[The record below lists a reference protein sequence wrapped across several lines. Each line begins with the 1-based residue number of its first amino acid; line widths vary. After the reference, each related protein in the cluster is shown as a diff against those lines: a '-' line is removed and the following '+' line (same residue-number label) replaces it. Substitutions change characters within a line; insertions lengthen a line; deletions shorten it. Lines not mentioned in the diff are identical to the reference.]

1 MLQLPIHRALRVL
14 LIAPHY
20 PENIGA
26 ACRAMKTMG
35 FTRFGL
41 VRPGRLALPDHPMA
55 QKMAVKSWDVLD
67 QAEIYDNIHE
77 AIVGVDCVVGTSA
90 RRGVSGVLSPSRLAH
105 TLLPLAERR
114 KQIVLLFGN
123 EKSGLTTEEL
133 KICDFLL
140 RVPIAADQPSLNLA
154 QAVQVVCYELFAS
167 ALRSRDGD
175 DNNAGESGSDTDQ
188 P

>member
-1 MLQLPIHRALRVL
+1 MLQLPLHRSVRVI

-20 PENIGA
+20 PENVGA

-41 VRPGRLALPDHPMA
+41 VRPGRLALPSHPMA

-67 QAEIYDNIHE
+67 NAEIYENVDE
-77 AIVGVDCVVGTSA
+77 AIVGADFVIGTTA
-90 RRGVSGVLSPSRLAH
+90 RRGVSGVLSPRRLALR
-105 TLLPLAERR
+105 LLPIADER

-123 EKSGLTTEEL
+123 EKSGLSGDEL
-133 KICDFLL
+133 RRCDALI

-154 QAVQVVCYELFAS
+154 QAVQVICYEFFSS
-167 ALRSRDGD
+167 ALQAREDQFGKTMEDSP
-175 DNNAGESGSDTDQ
+175 SDVT
-188 P
+188 